1 MKPCTKDHNGRHE
14 VCGMVEIYDA
24 NGRPHACA
32 AGLRSQYQQELR
44 DRGMTHWDASTQSS
58 RDYRVWEFGIDHP
71 YWNDR
76 WSLPVVTNP
85 CEIDYRKWVDHVVK
99 ALGFTM
105 KQHEVFP
112 TVITT
117 PLKYNQLVFVMTL
130 LRHPVEVRDHNL
142 ECYRWMVEHK
152 TDPLGTLIGM
162 CLDKPIEEDDDPWI
176 PPSPFYGPVGHG
188 FGDVAI
194 YLSKRL
200 KNILWRWR
208 RFDMHK
214 ALEDLKKTEK
224 TFGVAWNF
232 KTKYGYLDVSREYIV
247 MDGEQPARPKRK
259 GNKNYQWQPRH
270 KGKFIPVKKKLI
282 PIDHG
287 KHPWI
292 LYV

>member
-1 MKPCTKDHNGRHE
+1 VDSLRYHWWVSSETLRAYLERSRLPSGIQNRDEEGRLVKPCTKDHNGRHE

-200 KNILWRWR
+200 KNILWRLP
-208 RFDMHK
+208 DGSHK
-214 ALEDLKKTEK
+214 AILHPPNPN
-224 TFGVAWNF
+224 G
-232 KTKYGYLDVSREYIV
+232 S
-247 MDGEQPARPKRK
+247 QPYFCRR
-259 GNKNYQWQPRH
+259 
-270 KGKFIPVKKKLI
+270 L
-282 PIDHG
+282 
-287 KHPWI
+287 
-292 LYV
+292 